1 MNLDAILDVVGSVLI
16 LIGAGFT
23 LTAAI
28 GLVRLPDVL
37 NRMHAAS
44 KPQTLGFLLLCAG
57 LAVVLRDGGATT
69 MLILAA
75 GMQLVTAPVATQ
87 MMGKAAYRTGQFRA
101 DIVVVDDRTPED
113 EPAEDDEDLDEPGV
127 ARENG

>member
-1 MNLDAILDVVGSVLI
+1 VTLEAVLDVVGSVMI
-16 LIGAGFT
+16 LSGAVFT

-44 KPQTLGFLLLCAG
+44 KPQTLGFLLLCGG
-57 LAVVLRDGGATT
+57 LATVLREPGATT

-87 MMGKAAYRTGQFRA
+87 MMGKAAYRTGQFRP
-101 DIVVVDDRTPED
+101 DIVVVDDRTP
-113 EPAEDDEDLDEPGV
+113 ADEPGDDD
-127 ARENG
+127 RPDEERQTG

>member
-1 MNLDAILDVVGSVLI
+1 MTLESILDIVGSVLI
-16 LIGAGFT
+16 VIGAGFT

-57 LAVVLRDGGATT
+57 LATVLREPGATT

-113 EPAEDDEDLDEPGV
+113 PPAADDEQPEDEPQT
-127 ARENG
+127 R

>member
-1 MNLDAILDVVGSVLI
+1 MTLEAFLDVLGSVLI

-57 LAVVLRDGGATT
+57 LAIVLRDPGATT

-87 MMGKAAYRTGQFRA
+87 MMGKAAYRTGQFRS

-113 EPAEDDEDLDEPGV
+113 PSDDDDEPGEV
-127 ARENG
+127 PGDRPANE

>member
-1 MNLDAILDVVGSVLI
+1 MLETILDTVGAVLI
-16 LIGAGFT
+16 LIGAAFT

-57 LAVVLRDGGATT
+57 LAVVLRDPSATT
-69 MLILAA
+69 MLMLAA

-87 MMGKAAYRTGQFRA
+87 MMGKAAYRTGQFRS
-101 DIVVVDDRTPED
+101 DIVVVDDRSPQDGDERDGED
-113 EPAEDDEDLDEPGV
+113 EN
-127 ARENG
+127 R

>member
-1 MNLDAILDVVGSVLI
+1 MSVGSIMDVLGSVLI

-44 KPQTLGFLLLCAG
+44 KPQSLGFLLLCAG
-57 LAVVLRDGGATT
+57 LALVLREPAATT

-75 GMQLVTAPVATQ
+75 GLQLVTAPAATQ

-101 DIVVVDDRTPED
+101 DIVVIDDQTPD
-113 EPAEDDEDLDEPGV
+113 SDDDPDEDPDSR
-127 ARENG
+127 ARTG

>member
-1 MNLDAILDVVGSVLI
+1 MSLDGILDVLGSVLI
-16 LIGAGFT
+16 LIGASFT

-44 KPQTLGFLLLCAG
+44 KPQSLGFLLLCAG
-57 LAVVLRDGGATT
+57 LALVLREPSATM

-75 GMQLVTAPVATQ
+75 GLQLVTAPAATQ

-101 DIVVVDDRTPED
+101 DIVVVDDHTPD
-113 EPAEDDEDLDEPGV
+113 SDEDPDDDRDDRVDTG
-127 ARENG
+127 

>member
-1 MNLDAILDVVGSVLI
+1 MLESILDVVGAVMI
-16 LIGAGFT
+16 LVGATFT

-44 KPQTLGFLLLCAG
+44 KPQTLGFLLLCGG
-57 LAVVLRDGGATT
+57 LAVVLRDPGATT
-69 MLILAA
+69 LLALAA

-87 MMGKAAYRTGQFRA
+87 MMGKAAYRTGQFRS
-101 DIVVVDDRTPED
+101 DIVVVDDRSSDDDGERDGRD
-113 EPAEDDEDLDEPGV
+113 EN
-127 ARENG
+127 R

>member
-1 MNLDAILDVVGSVLI
+1 MLEAILDVVGAVMI
-16 LIGAGFT
+16 LIGATFT

-44 KPQTLGFLLLCAG
+44 KPQTLGFLLLCGG
-57 LAVVLRDGGATT
+57 LAVVLRDPGATT
-69 MLILAA
+69 LLALAA

-87 MMGKAAYRTGQFRA
+87 MMGKAAYRTGQFRS
-101 DIVVVDDRTPED
+101 DIVVVDDRSSDDGD
-113 EPAEDDEDLDEPGV
+113 ERDGHDEN
-127 ARENG
+127 R

>member
-1 MNLDAILDVVGSVLI
+1 MTLEGILDIVGAALI
-16 LIGAGFT
+16 LLGATFT

-44 KPQTLGFLLLCAG
+44 KPQSLGFLLLCAG
-57 LAVVLRDGGATT
+57 LAIVLREPGATT
-69 MLILAA
+69 VLALAA

-87 MMGKAAYRTGQFRA
+87 MMGKAAYRTGQFRS

-113 EPAEDDEDLDEPGV
+113 QPDDEDLEGGGET
-127 ARENG
+127 R

>member
-1 MNLDAILDVVGSVLI
+1 MNLGAALDVLGSVMI

-44 KPQTLGFLLLCAG
+44 KPQTLGFLLLCGG
-57 LAVVLRDGGATT
+57 LAVVLRGSASSSSVRRATR
-69 MLILAA
+69 L
-75 GMQLVTAPVATQ
+75 
-87 MMGKAAYRTGQFRA
+87 
-101 DIVVVDDRTPED
+101 
-113 EPAEDDEDLDEPGV
+113 
-127 ARENG
+127 

>member
-1 MNLDAILDVVGSVLI
+1 MTLEGILDIVGAALI
-16 LIGAGFT
+16 LLGATFT
-23 LTAAI
+23 LTAAV

-44 KPQTLGFLLLCAG
+44 KPQSLGFLLLCAG
-57 LAVVLRDGGATT
+57 LAVVLRDPGATT
-69 MLILAA
+69 VLALAA

-87 MMGKAAYRTGQFRA
+87 MMGKAAYRTGQFRS

-113 EPAEDDEDLDEPGV
+113 LPDGEDLEGDDET
-127 ARENG
+127 R

>member
-1 MNLDAILDVVGSVLI
+1 MTLEAVLDVLGSVMI

-44 KPQTLGFLLLCAG
+44 KPQTLGFLLLCSG
-57 LAVVLRDGGATT
+57 LAIVLRDPGATT

-87 MMGKAAYRTGQFRA
+87 MMGKAAYRTGQFRS

-113 EPAEDDEDLDEPGV
+113 EPDDEAETDEERRTG
-127 ARENG
+127 

>member
-1 MNLDAILDVVGSVLI
+1 MTFEGVLDVLGSVLI
-16 LIGAGFT
+16 LIGAAFT

-44 KPQTLGFLLLCAG
+44 KPQSLGFLLLCAG
-57 LAVVLRDGGATT
+57 LAVVLRDPGTTT

-87 MMGKAAYRTGQFRA
+87 MMGKAAYRTGQFRS
-101 DIVVVDDRTPED
+101 DIVIVDDRTPSPD
-113 EPAEDDEDLDEPGV
+113 EESDEPGET
-127 ARENG
+127 R